1 MLFPDNL
8 SKPGLPVVKSGSDY
22 IDYYT
27 LRAVTLRNVCG
38 EMKDTVDHLLSAISE
53 WALIAL
59 YWGV

>member
-27 LRAVTLRNVCG
+27 LKAVTLRNVCG

-53 WALIAL
+53 
-59 YWGV
+59 